1 MIFALTLLLSAALV
15 FLVQPLLAKQLLPAL
30 GGGAVVWTACMLFF
44 QTMLLLGYS
53 YAHLLGRFLA
63 PLQQR
68 MLHSSLV
75 LVSVI
80 WLVTVPEADLTLTV
94 ESHPQW
100 QVWRY
105 LLLSIGLPYLLLS
118 ATAPLVQHWFA
129 GVYQGKSP
137 YMLYA
142 LSNVGSVLGL
152 LCYPF
157 LLEPLLALD
166 AQFIGWQAGF
176 VLFALLLLVLLWR
189 FAGKLP
195 ADYRAAA
202 MQLKQRALWRWLA
215 LSACGV
221 VLLLSVTQQLTQ
233 NIAPVPF
240 LWVLP
245 LLLYLLSYI
254 LAFAGK
260 RWYQRQI
267 WLYVF
272 CINLVVALALFY
284 VGRQFDVTSQLAFY
298 LLILF
303 SGCMLCHG
311 ELAHSAPER
320 SGLTAFYFWLA
331 LGGALGSVLMNLLLP
346 LLFVRQFEF
355 LLVLVLICALVLT
368 PLMRQQRRWQL
379 LGGAIVLLFGT
390 TVWLAEQYMVS
401 KPLFSGRNFYGSVQ
415 VTEQQVA
422 GQLQRVLIDGTT
434 SHGSQFLSP
443 PLSNQAQSY
452 YRQGSGAA
460 LALQHFIPSSPR
472 RTAAQ
477 LRYRNIGLVGLGSGA
492 LAVYGQPGDS
502 MTFFEINPLVVTAA
516 SNYFSYLSDSAAEV
530 TIATGD
536 GRQLLAQRANS
547 DAAPFDILVLDAF
560 SSDSIPQHLLTAEA
574 MQLYWQQL
582 AEDGILA
589 IHVSNNYLDLTALL
603 RNHAQNLAKQSYFF
617 ALPETPGQTA
627 TEWVLITNNRRFSEQ
642 AVIQQ
647 ARRPWPTPENA
658 NIMWRDNY
666 SNLLQ
671 LLK

>member
-63 PLQQR
+63 PLRQR
-68 MLHSSLV
+68 VLHSSLLV
-75 LVSVI
+75 VSVI
-80 WLVTVPEADLTLTV
+80 WLHSVPAAELAISSQ
-94 ESHPQW
+94 SHPQW
-100 QVWRY
+100 QVLRY
-105 LLLSIGLPYLLLS
+105 LLLSIGLPYMLLS

-129 GVYQGKSP
+129 GVNQGKSP

-166 AQFIGWQAGF
+166 AQLRWWQGGF
-176 VLFALLLLVLLWR
+176 TLFSLLLLVLMWR
-189 FAGKLP
+189 YSGKLP
-195 ADYRAAA
+195 TDYRAAA
-202 MQLKQRALWRWLA
+202 MQLKQKLLWRWLA

-284 VGRQFDVTSQLAFY
+284 LGRQFDLVSQLAFY

-311 ELAHSAPER
+311 ELAHSAPKH
-320 SGLTAFYFWLA
+320 SALTAFYFWLA
-331 LGGALGSVLMNLLLP
+331 LGGALGSVLMNLLVP
-346 LLFVRQFEF
+346 LLFVRQYEF
-355 LLVLVLICALVLT
+355 LLVQLLIGALVLA

-379 LGGAIVLLFGT
+379 LGGAIVLLFGG
-390 TVWLAEQYMVS
+390 TVWLAEQYSVS

-415 VTEQQVA
+415 VREQQVS

-434 SHGSQFLSP
+434 SHGSQFLTP
-443 PLSNQAQSY
+443 PLSTQAQSY

-460 LALQHFIPSSPR
+460 LALQHFIPSSPKR
-472 RTAAQ
+472 SASQLKYRT
-477 LRYRNIGLVGLGSGA
+477 IGLVGLGSGA
-492 LAVYGQPGDS
+492 LAVYGKPGDS
-502 MTFFEINPLVVTAA
+502 MTFFEINPLVVSAA
-516 SNYFSYLSDSAAEV
+516 TDYFSYLSDSAADV

-536 GRQLLAQRANS
+536 GRQLLAQRGNS

-603 RNHAQNLAKQSYFF
+603 RNHAKALAQQIYFF
-617 ALPETPGQTA
+617 ALPAEPGQTA
-627 TEWVLITNNRRFSEQ
+627 TEWVLMTNNRRFSGQ

-647 ARRPWPTPENA
+647 ALSPWPTPDNA
-658 NIMWRDNY
+658 NIIWRDNY